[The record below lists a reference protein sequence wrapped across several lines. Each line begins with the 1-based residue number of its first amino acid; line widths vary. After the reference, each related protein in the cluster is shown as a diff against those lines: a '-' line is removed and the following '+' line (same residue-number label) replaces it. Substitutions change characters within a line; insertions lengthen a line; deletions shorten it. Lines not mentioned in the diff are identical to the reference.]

1 MGKTY
6 FKENI
11 MGEKNDV
18 FKIGYANTDI
28 YSVVTDPSYVAVDNV
43 HVAVDNVHKIDYY
56 DKMLIQ
62 QPEIKKVIF
71 NDPATIVYWEDR
83 TKTVV
88 KCEKE
93 KYDPEKGLAMAIA
106 KKAMGNQ
113 GNYFEVFKKWIGE
126 EKLFPEKKKKKQVPK
141 KKSSK
146 K

>member
-1 MGKTY
+1 
-6 FKENI
+6 

-18 FKIGYANTDI
+18 WGDYLCNTKDICSIVTKAFDTTVDSIYKIN
-28 YSVVTDPSYVAVDNV
+28 
-43 HVAVDNVHKIDYY
+43 YY
-56 DKMLIQ
+56 DRIFVL
-62 QPEIKKVIF
+62 QPKIKNVIF

-126 EKLFPEKKKKKQVPK
+126 DKLFPEKKKEKKQAPK

>member
-1 MGKTY
+1 
-6 FKENI
+6 

-18 FKIGYANTDI
+18 FGDCLRNTDI
-28 YSVVTDPSYVAVDNV
+28 YSIATRAVDSIC
-43 HVAVDNVHKIDYY
+43 KINYY
-56 DKMLIQ
+56 DRIFVP
-62 QPEIKKVIF
+62 QPKIKNVIF

-113 GNYFEVFKKWIGE
+113 GNYFNVFKKWCGDGE
-126 EKLFPEKKKKKQVPK
+126 
-141 KKSSK
+141 
-146 K
+146 

>member
-1 MGKTY
+1 
-6 FKENI
+6 
-11 MGEKNDV
+11 MGEKNDA
-18 FKIGYANTDI
+18 FKITYADTNI
-28 YSVVTDPSYVAVDNV
+28 YNVTKDLSNAIIDNIY
-43 HVAVDNVHKIDYY
+43 KINYY
-56 DKMLIQ
+56 DKMFMR

-126 EKLFPEKKKKKQVPK
+126 DKLFPEKKKEKKKTTK

>member
-1 MGKTY
+1 
-6 FKENI
+6 

-18 FKIGYANTDI
+18 FKIGYADTNI
-28 YSVVTDPSYVAVDNV
+28 YSVTKDLCNTIIDNTY
-43 HVAVDNVHKIDYY
+43 KINYY
-56 DKMLIQ
+56 DRIFMR

-106 KKAMGNQ
+106 KKALGNQ
-113 GNYFEVFKKWIGE
+113 GNYFEVFKKWVGE
-126 EKLFPEKKKKKQVPK
+126 DKLFPEKKKEKKKAPK

>member
-1 MGKTY
+1 MD
-6 FKENI
+6 
-11 MGEKNDV
+11 EKNDV
-18 FKIGYANTDI
+18 LNIEYANTAI
-28 YSVVTDPSYVAVDNV
+28 CSVTKDLSNTIIENV
-43 HVAVDNVHKIDYY
+43 YKINYY
-56 DKMLIQ
+56 DRMFIR

-71 NDPATIVYWEDR
+71 NDPATIVYWKDC

-93 KYDPEKGLAMAIA
+93 EYDPEKGLAMAIA
-106 KKAMGNQ
+106 KKALGNQ

-126 EKLFPEKKKKKQVPK
+126 DKLFPEKKKEKKKDTK

>member
-6 FKENI
+6 FNENI

-28 YSVVTDPSYVAVDNV
+28 YSVVTDPSYTIVDNV
-43 HVAVDNVHKIDYY
+43 YKIDYY
-56 DKMLIQ
+56 DKMFIR

-71 NDPATIVYWEDR
+71 NDPATIVYWEDY

-106 KKAMGNQ
+106 KKALGNH
-113 GNYFEVFKKWIGE
+113 GNYFEVFKKWVGE
-126 EKLFPEKKKKKQVPK
+126 DKLFPEKKKEKKKAPN

>member
-28 YSVVTDPSYVAVDNV
+28 YSVVTDPSYAIVDNV
-43 HVAVDNVHKIDYY
+43 YKIDYY
-56 DKMLIQ
+56 DKMFIR

-71 NDPATIVYWEDR
+71 NDPATIVYWEDC

-106 KKAMGNQ
+106 KRALGNQ
-113 GNYFEVFKKWIGE
+113 GNYFEVFKKWVGE
-126 EKLFPEKKKKKQVPK
+126 DKLFPEKKKEKKKAPK

>member
-18 FKIGYANTDI
+18 FKIGYADTNI
-28 YSVVTDPSYVAVDNV
+28 YSMVTDMPCVAVDN
-43 HVAVDNVHKIDYY
+43 AHKIYYY
-56 DKMLIQ
+56 DKMFIQ

>member
-1 MGKTY
+1 
-6 FKENI
+6 

-18 FKIGYANTDI
+18 LGDYLCNTEDICSIATANTDI
-28 YSVVTDPSYVAVDNV
+28 YSIATKMLSTNVDNIY
-43 HVAVDNVHKIDYY
+43 KINYY
-56 DKMLIQ
+56 DRIFVL
-62 QPEIKKVIF
+62 QPKIKNVIF

-126 EKLFPEKKKKKQVPK
+126 DKLFPEKKKEKKQAPK

>member
-1 MGKTY
+1 
-6 FKENI
+6 

-18 FKIGYANTDI
+18 FEITYANTDI
-28 YSVVTDPSYVAVDNV
+28 CSIATNAFDTTVDSIY
-43 HVAVDNVHKIDYY
+43 KINYY
-56 DKMLIQ
+56 DRIFVL
-62 QPEIKKVIF
+62 QPKIKNVIF

-126 EKLFPEKKKKKQVPK
+126 DKLFPEKKKEKKQAPK

>member
-1 MGKTY
+1 
-6 FKENI
+6 

-18 FKIGYANTDI
+18 FEITYANTDI
-28 YSVVTDPSYVAVDNV
+28 CSIATNVFDTTVDSIY
-43 HVAVDNVHKIDYY
+43 KINYY
-56 DKMLIQ
+56 DRIFVL
-62 QPEIKKVIF
+62 QPKIKNVIF

-126 EKLFPEKKKKKQVPK
+126 DKLFPEKKKEKKQAPK

>member
-43 HVAVDNVHKIDYY
+43 HKIDYY
-56 DKMLIQ
+56 DKMFIQ
-62 QPEIKKVIF
+62 QPKIKKVIF

>member
-1 MGKTY
+1 
-6 FKENI
+6 
-11 MGEKNDV
+11 MGEKNNV
-18 FKIGYANTDI
+18 FNIGYANTAI
-28 YSVVTDPSYVAVDNV
+28 CSVTKDLSNAIIENTY
-43 HVAVDNVHKIDYY
+43 KINYY
-56 DKMLIQ
+56 DKMFMR

>member
-1 MGKTY
+1 MD
-6 FKENI
+6 
-11 MGEKNDV
+11 EKNDV
-18 FKIGYANTDI
+18 LNIEYANTDI
-28 YSVVTDPSYVAVDNV
+28 FSVTKDLSNTIIESIY
-43 HVAVDNVHKIDYY
+43 KINYY
-56 DKMLIQ
+56 DRMFIR

-71 NDPATIVYWEDR
+71 NDPATIVYWKDC

-126 EKLFPEKKKKKQVPK
+126 DKLFPEKKEKKKTPK

>member
-28 YSVVTDPSYVAVDNV
+28 YSVTKNLSNAIIENTY
-43 HVAVDNVHKIDYY
+43 KINYY
-56 DKMLIQ
+56 DRMFMR

-106 KKAMGNQ
+106 KKALGNQ
-113 GNYFEVFKKWIGE
+113 GNYFEVFKKWVGE
-126 EKLFPEKKKKKQVPK
+126 DKLFPEKKKEKKKAPK

>member
-1 MGKTY
+1 MDAIDDLICKANDTVIKSLYGYNYDMSEINKITY
-6 FKENI
+6 Y
-11 MGEKNDV
+11 G
-18 FKIGYANTDI
+18 NTF
-28 YSVVTDPSYVAVDNV
+28 V
-43 HVAVDNVHKIDYY
+43 
-56 DKMLIQ
+56 Q
-62 QPEIKKVIF
+62 QPKIKKVIF

-106 KKAMGNQ
+106 KKAMGNN

-126 EKLFPEKKKKKQVPK
+126 DKLFPERKKEKKQAPK

>member
-1 MGKTY
+1 MD
-6 FKENI
+6 
-11 MGEKNDV
+11 EKNDIL
-18 FKIGYANTDI
+18 KIGYADTDI
-28 YSVVTDPSYVAVDNV
+28 YSVTKDLSNAIIESIY
-43 HVAVDNVHKIDYY
+43 KINYY
-56 DKMLIQ
+56 DRMFIR

-71 NDPATIVYWEDR
+71 NDPATIVYWKDY

-126 EKLFPEKKKKKQVPK
+126 DKLFPEKKKEKKKTPK

>member
-1 MGKTY
+1 MD
-6 FKENI
+6 
-11 MGEKNDV
+11 EKNDIL
-18 FKIGYANTDI
+18 KIGYADTDI
-28 YSVVTDPSYVAVDNV
+28 YSVTKDLSNAITESIY
-43 HVAVDNVHKIDYY
+43 KINYY
-56 DKMLIQ
+56 DRMFIR
-62 QPEIKKVIF
+62 QPEIKNVIF
-71 NDPATIVYWEDR
+71 NDPATIVYWKDY

-126 EKLFPEKKKKKQVPK
+126 DKLFPEKKKEKKKTPK

>member
-1 MGKTY
+1 
-6 FKENI
+6 

-18 FKIGYANTDI
+18 FEITYANTDVCSIATNAFDTTVDSI
-28 YSVVTDPSYVAVDNV
+28 Y
-43 HVAVDNVHKIDYY
+43 KINYY
-56 DKMLIQ
+56 DRIFVL
-62 QPEIKKVIF
+62 QPKIKNVIF

-126 EKLFPEKKKKKQVPK
+126 DKLFPEKKKEKKQAPK

>member
-1 MGKTY
+1 
-6 FKENI
+6 
-11 MGEKNDV
+11 MGEKNDI
-18 FKIGYANTDI
+18 FTTKYLCNTNI
-28 YSVVTDPSYVAVDNV
+28 YSTGIDAFDT
-43 HVAVDNVHKIDYY
+43 KIDCFYDSIYKTNYY
-56 DKMLIQ
+56 DKIFAR
-62 QPEIKKVIF
+62 QPKIKKVIF

-88 KCEKE
+88 KCKKE

-106 KKAMGNQ
+106 KKAMGNN

-126 EKLFPEKKKKKQVPK
+126 DKLFPEKKKEKKQAPE

>member
-1 MGKTY
+1 MDTISDLIDKANDTVIKSYLYGYNYDMSEINKITYYGKT
-6 FKENI
+6 FVRQPKI
-11 MGEKNDV
+11 KN
-18 FKIGYANTDI
+18 
-28 YSVVTDPSYVAVDNV
+28 
-43 HVAVDNVHKIDYY
+43 
-56 DKMLIQ
+56 
-62 QPEIKKVIF
+62 VIF

-106 KKAMGNQ
+106 KKAMGNN

-126 EKLFPEKKKKKQVPK
+126 DKLFPEKKKEKKQASK

>member
-18 FKIGYANTDI
+18 FKIGHANTDI
-28 YSVVTDPSYVAVDNV
+28 YSMATMAVDSIY
-43 HVAVDNVHKIDYY
+43 KINYY
-56 DKMLIQ
+56 DRTFVP
-62 QPEIKKVIF
+62 QPKIKNVIF

-106 KKAMGNQ
+106 KKALGNQ
-113 GNYFEVFKKWIGE
+113 GNYFEVFKKWVGE
-126 EKLFPEKKKKKQVPK
+126 DKLFPEKNKGKKKAPK

>member
-1 MGKTY
+1 
-6 FKENI
+6 

-18 FKIGYANTDI
+18 FGDYLCNTDI
-28 YSVVTDPSYVAVDNV
+28 YSIVTKAFDTTVDSIY
-43 HVAVDNVHKIDYY
+43 KINYY
-56 DKMLIQ
+56 DRIFAL
-62 QPEIKKVIF
+62 QPKIKNVIF

-126 EKLFPEKKKKKQVPK
+126 DKLFPEKKKEKKQESK

>member
-1 MGKTY
+1 
-6 FKENI
+6 

-18 FKIGYANTDI
+18 FTKYLCDTDI
-28 YSVVTDPSYVAVDNV
+28 YNTKTNAFDT
-43 HVAVDNVHKIDYY
+43 KIESIYGSIY
-56 DKMLIQ
+56 DSIYKINCYGKMFVR
-62 QPEIKKVIF
+62 QPKIKKVIF

-106 KKAMGNQ
+106 KKAMGNN

-126 EKLFPEKKKKKQVPK
+126 DKLFPERKKEKKQAPK

>member
-1 MGKTY
+1 
-6 FKENI
+6 
-11 MGEKNDV
+11 MGEKNDA
-18 FKIGYANTDI
+18 FKITYADTNI
-28 YSVVTDPSYVAVDNV
+28 YSVTTDLSNAIIDNTY
-43 HVAVDNVHKIDYY
+43 KINYY
-56 DKMLIQ
+56 DKMFMRQL
-62 QPEIKKVIF
+62 EIKKVIF

-106 KKAMGNQ
+106 KKALGNQ
-113 GNYFEVFKKWIGE
+113 GNYFEVFKKWVGE
-126 EKLFPEKKKKKQVPK
+126 DKLFPEKKKEKKKVTK

>member
-1 MGKTY
+1 
-6 FKENI
+6 
-11 MGEKNDV
+11 MGEKNYVLGD
-18 FKIGYANTDI
+18 YLCNTDFYGIATKTFDTTVDSI
-28 YSVVTDPSYVAVDNV
+28 Y
-43 HVAVDNVHKIDYY
+43 KINYY
-56 DKMLIQ
+56 DRIFVP
-62 QPEIKKVIF
+62 QPKIKNVIF

-126 EKLFPEKKKKKQVPK
+126 DKLFPEKKKEKKQASK

>member
-11 MGEKNDV
+11 MSEKNNV
-18 FKIGYANTDI
+18 SKIGYANTDI
-28 YSVVTDPSYVAVDNV
+28 YSVATSLSSAIIDNSIY
-43 HVAVDNVHKIDYY
+43 KINYY
-56 DKMLIQ
+56 GKMFVQ
-62 QPEIKKVIF
+62 QPKIKKVIF

-106 KKAMGNQ
+106 KKALGNQ
-113 GNYFEVFKKWIGE
+113 GNYFEVFKKWVGE
-126 EKLFPEKKKKKQVPK
+126 DKLFPEKKKEKKKAPK

>member
-1 MGKTY
+1 MD
-6 FKENI
+6 
-11 MGEKNDV
+11 EKNDIL
-18 FKIGYANTDI
+18 KIGHANTDV
-28 YSVVTDPSYVAVDNV
+28 YSVTKDLSNTIIENTY
-43 HVAVDNVHKIDYY
+43 KINYY
-56 DKMLIQ
+56 DRMFVL
-62 QPEIKKVIF
+62 QPEIKRVIF
-71 NDPATIVYWEDR
+71 NDPATIVYWKDC

-126 EKLFPEKKKKKQVPK
+126 DKLFPEKKKEKKKTPK

>member
-1 MGKTY
+1 
-6 FKENI
+6 

-18 FKIGYANTDI
+18 FGDCLRNTDI
-28 YSVVTDPSYVAVDNV
+28 YSTETKVLDAYVNSIY
-43 HVAVDNVHKIDYY
+43 KINYY
-56 DKMLIQ
+56 DKTFVL
-62 QPEIKKVIF
+62 QPKIKNVIF

-106 KKAMGNQ
+106 KKAMGNN

-126 EKLFPEKKKKKQVPK
+126 DKLFPEKKKEKKQAPK

>member
-1 MGKTY
+1 MS
-6 FKENI
+6 
-11 MGEKNDV
+11 EKNDV
-18 FKIGYANTDI
+18 FGDYLCNTDVYSIVTKAFNTTVDSI
-28 YSVVTDPSYVAVDNV
+28 Y
-43 HVAVDNVHKIDYY
+43 KINYY
-56 DKMLIQ
+56 DRIFVL
-62 QPEIKKVIF
+62 QPKIKNVIF

-126 EKLFPEKKKKKQVPK
+126 DKLFPEKKKEKKQVPK

>member
-1 MGKTY
+1 
-6 FKENI
+6 
-11 MGEKNDV
+11 MGEKNDA
-18 FKIGYANTDI
+18 FKITYADTNI
-28 YSVVTDPSYVAVDNV
+28 YSVTTDPSNAIIDNIY
-43 HVAVDNVHKIDYY
+43 KINYY
-56 DKMLIQ
+56 DKMFMR

-106 KKAMGNQ
+106 KKALGNQ
-113 GNYFEVFKKWIGE
+113 GNYFEVFKKWVGE
-126 EKLFPEKKKKKQVPK
+126 DKLFPEKKNEKKKAPK

>member
-1 MGKTY
+1 MSK
-6 FKENI
+6 
-11 MGEKNDV
+11 KNNVFTKDLSDV
-18 FKIGYANTDI
+18 LIYNTGINAFDTKIVSDSI
-28 YSVVTDPSYVAVDNV
+28 Y
-43 HVAVDNVHKIDYY
+43 KINYY
-56 DKMLIQ
+56 DNIFMR
-62 QPEIKKVIF
+62 QPKIKKVIF

-113 GNYFEVFKKWIGE
+113 GNYFEIFKKWIGE
-126 EKLFPEKKKKKQVPK
+126 DKLFPERKKEKKQASK

>member
-1 MGKTY
+1 
-6 FKENI
+6 

-18 FKIGYANTDI
+18 WGDYLCNTEDICSIATKAFDTTVDSIYKIN
-28 YSVVTDPSYVAVDNV
+28 
-43 HVAVDNVHKIDYY
+43 YY
-56 DKMLIQ
+56 DRIFVL
-62 QPEIKKVIF
+62 QPKIKNVIF

-126 EKLFPEKKKKKQVPK
+126 DKLFPEKKKEKKQAPK

>member
-28 YSVVTDPSYVAVDNV
+28 YSLTTDLSNAIVDSIY
-43 HVAVDNVHKIDYY
+43 KINYY
-56 DKMLIQ
+56 DKMFIQ